1 MTLNLLRIRAERIA
15 KGMTQEEMAERLGIS
30 RAAYAKR
37 EAGIVDIGANELAAI
52 SEVLGIDRDHI
63 SIFLTYRPRLGTI
76 TKVKNGR
83 RLKSMQVMVNIP
95 DELFRQIIEEK
106 IAEILPQKND
116 TKENMNKTEAA
127 DYLGISRNTL
137 DKLIETKGLPVKK
150 IDGRYIFQRR
160 ALDDWLKNDE
170 QT

>member
-1 MTLNLLRIRAERIA
+1 
-15 KGMTQEEMAERLGIS
+15 
-30 RAAYAKR
+30 
-37 EAGIVDIGANELAAI
+37 
-52 SEVLGIDRDHI
+52 
-63 SIFLTYRPRLGTI
+63 
-76 TKVKNGR
+76 
-83 RLKSMQVMVNIP
+83 MQVMVNIP
-95 DELFRQIIEEK
+95 DELFRQIIEDK

-127 DYLGISRNTL
+127 NYLGISRNTL

>member
-1 MTLNLLRIRAERIA
+1 
-15 KGMTQEEMAERLGIS
+15 
-30 RAAYAKR
+30 
-37 EAGIVDIGANELAAI
+37 
-52 SEVLGIDRDHI
+52 
-63 SIFLTYRPRLGTI
+63 
-76 TKVKNGR
+76 
-83 RLKSMQVMVNIP
+83 
-95 DELFRQIIEEK
+95 
-106 IAEILPQKND
+106 
-116 TKENMNKTEAA
+116 MNKTEAA